1 MSSEDVLVTATPKI
15 CSKTSFNLGKCWMS
29 KIDGS
34 RTPPILVFNAQS
46 PKISGWSSRQMCLA
60 SVLRPQVPR
69 CSPGNIHLLVSNTP
83 RKKYVKP
90 RERERERTPTRS
102 LSFLFGENCK
112 DSWERDL
119 CKIASL
125 GGLHLLISI
134 FTGFSREECITMS
147 LQSHPKS
154 SHSSHTSPVT
164 EMPKAE
170 KRCQPPRVRPVWASR
185 RCSLSHLDGQMDPPA
200 RAPQARSRYHFS
212 RSDRCFGPFVA

>member
-1 MSSEDVLVTATPKI
+1 MLDVQDRWFKDTTDTCLQRPEPKN
-15 CSKTSFNLGKCWMS
+15 K
-29 KIDGS
+29 
-34 RTPPILVFNAQS
+34 RLVFETNVSCQCFETPSSSLFSRKYSFVGFQHS
-46 PKISGWSSRQMCLA
+46 PQKVRQA
-60 SVLRPQVPR
+60 
-69 CSPGNIHLLVSNTP
+69 
-83 RKKYVKP
+83 
-90 RERERERTPTRS
+90 ERERERTPTRS

-170 KRCQPPRVRPVWASR
+170 KRCQPRRVRPVWASR